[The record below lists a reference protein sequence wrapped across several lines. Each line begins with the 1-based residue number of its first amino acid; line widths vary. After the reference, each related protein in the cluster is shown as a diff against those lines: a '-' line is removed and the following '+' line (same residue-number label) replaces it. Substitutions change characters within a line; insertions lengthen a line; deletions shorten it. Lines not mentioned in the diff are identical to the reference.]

1 MKLENTLLNKIVIFL
16 ICLLCLTGCW
26 NYSFTNPTPDII
38 HSDQISYDEYGN
50 KTSGIISVSDDKTG
64 FIVTENFINRFNSMI
79 EKYGK
84 KFQPELKK
92 NQGTYKIDKTNY
104 YFMSNQSMGTFL
116 TLNDLRRMDA
126 NAAKKK

>member
-1 MKLENTLLNKIVIFL
+1 MHQNKIINILL
-16 ICLLCLTGCW
+16 ILIISAGLYGCAGF
-26 NYSFTNPTPDII
+26 SFTNPTPDII

-50 KTSGIISVSDDKTG
+50 KTSGIIEVSNDKTG
-64 FIVTENFINRFNSMI
+64 FIVTGHFINRFNTMI

-92 NQGTYKIDKTNY
+92 NQGIVKIDKTSY
-104 YFMSNQSMGTFL
+104 YFISNQSMGYFL
-116 TLNDLRRMDA
+116 TLNDMRRMDV

>member
-1 MKLENTLLNKIVIFL
+1 MHQNKIINVL
-16 ICLLCLTGCW
+16 IIAILSFSLHGCAGF
-26 NYSFTNPTPDII
+26 SFTNPTPDII

-92 NQGTYKIDKTNY
+92 NQGTYKIDKTKY
-104 YFMSNQSMGTFL
+104 YFITNQSMGYFL
-116 TLNDLRRMDA
+116 TLNDLRRMDV
-126 NAAKKK
+126 NATKKK